1 MPTLTEPTP
10 ETPNDSSGPYPKEL
24 KNTERPEAAAPAV
37 VEAAETFESFQ
48 RYCPEKD
55 FLS

>member
-1 MPTLTEPTP
+1 MPTLAEPTP
-10 ETPNDSSGPYPKEL
+10 ETPTDSSGPYPKEL

-48 RYCPEKD
+48 RYCPHKN
-55 FLS
+55 F